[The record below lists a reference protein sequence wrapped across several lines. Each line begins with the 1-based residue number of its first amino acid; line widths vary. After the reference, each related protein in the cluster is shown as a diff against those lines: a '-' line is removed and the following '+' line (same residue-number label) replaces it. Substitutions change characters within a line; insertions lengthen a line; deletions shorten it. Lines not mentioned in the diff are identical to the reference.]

1 MIKELYERLNLR
13 YQIFKTGRE
22 IRENMKEEAWVKE
35 TGFIKIG
42 CYPLV
47 CAENTLESFDHLTS
61 LRERRGNLLSQKL
74 RLETQLSYLKV
85 NKK

>member
-22 IRENMKEEAWVKE
+22 IRENMREEAWIKE
-35 TGFIKIG
+35 IGFIKAEG
-42 CYPLV
+42 YHLV
-47 CAENTLESFDHLTS
+47 CAENALDSFDHLTS
-61 LRERRGNLLSQKL
+61 LRERRGNLLFQKL
-74 RLETQLSYLKV
+74 RLETRLSYLKI